1 MLHTFTLYCSI
12 TYDLSKATLWP
23 ITNLALSLLLWPFKV
38 VSKGIRS
45 SCWTPCD
52 QWNLSVTRYPEHHEY
67 LKTSNGNVYTVKPLY
82 TGIPS
87 IPNITFEPNSTF
99 SFINNPSPAEPP
111 SSRKF
116 WLALRW
122 NGLEGFQCMIKRE
135 QYSLQLYNVFHWL
148 TSGQLH
154 HWHLD
159 SKITCFKLEL
169 VSLLLSWSNAH
180 KHVTFAKKSKFES
193 LYCFTKF
200 GCWKYN
206 AI

>member
-67 LKTSNGNVYTVKPLY
+67 LKTSNGKVYTVKPLY

-87 IPNITFEPNSTF
+87 IPNMAFEPNSTF
-99 SFINNPSPAEPP
+99 SFMNNPSTAEPP
-111 SSRKF
+111 SSRTF

-122 NGLEGFQCMIKRE
+122 YGLEGFQMYDKTWTTI
-135 QYSLQLYNVFHWL
+135 STTLQRISFWQVCSQVL
-148 TSGQLH
+148 TTGL
-154 HWHLD
+154 
-159 SKITCFKLEL
+159 IT
-169 VSLLLSWSNAH
+169 H
-180 KHVTFAKKSKFES
+180 D
-193 LYCFTKF
+193 
-200 GCWKYN
+200 
-206 AI
+206 